1 MSKARKLLTPQTL
14 YQIAEWTSLGV
25 PVARAMRQL
34 DLEGN
39 ITRPTVVM
47 LLKAYVE
54 RKTSTQAHY
63 DRTLASL
70 FPPWLTEDGPAI
82 QEQPEEYNYVGH
94 FPQGYWECKI

>member
-14 YQIAEWTSLGV
+14 YRLAELTEVGV
-25 PVARAMRQL
+25 PVAKAMRQL
-34 DLEGN
+34 KLEGN

-54 RKTSTQAHY
+54 RKDLDQPHY

-70 FPPWLTEDGPAI
+70 FPPWLVEDGPTI
-82 QEQPEEYNYVGH
+82 QEQPEEYNYIGF
-94 FPQGYWECKI
+94 FPQGSWECKI